1 MTAFAKNQLFCLNK
15 ILENLQ
21 ENVVSFLNLMT
32 LVSVVCDR
40 IKTVVRL
47 EVHNTQLHTPTVIQC
62 VYSFFKHKNLNKSM
76 KC

>member
-21 ENVVSFLNLMT
+21 ENLVPFLNLMT

-47 EVHNTQLHTPTVIQC
+47 EVHSTQLHTPAVIQC
-62 VYSFFKHKNLNKSM
+62 VY
-76 KC
+76 